1 MFGMVYGTQPV
12 QNHRVSI
19 NRRELGVKIDIRR
32 VEYKRKDQEKEMTQ
46 VTKSLELSLARFK
59 EALQYR
65 NEQRNHTARMIDNAT
80 SRRDE
85 AIGTL
90 KVIDKKL
97 EETKANLVTQKHD
110 LKILAKQ
117 EAVAKGMYTELL
129 AGRLPMDAD
138 YAKTAR
144 LKSPDDLAAQKEK
157 FLMKIESLF
166 DKLDDEMADL
176 SRRIRMLEKLISGA
190 TRRVELLNQK
200 RGILSR
206 SLQLYKK
213 ELAQLEKTLASTI
226 EEEELLIHEYTDF
239 TQRLKTVATIPA
251 SVDKLLARTLKS
263 GKQANTGVA

>member
-1 MFGMVYGTQPV
+1 M
-12 QNHRVSI
+12 
-19 NRRELGVKIDIRR
+19 KIDIRR
-32 VEYKRKDQEKEMTQ
+32 VEYKRRDQEKEMTQ

-59 EALQYR
+59 EALQCR

-85 AIGTL
+85 AIQTL

-97 EETKANLVTQKHD
+97 EETKANLASQKHD
-110 LKILAKQ
+110 LKVLAKE
-117 EAVAKGMYTELL
+117 EAVAKGMYKELL
-129 AGRLPMDAD
+129 AGRLPVDVS
-138 YAKTAR
+138 YAKIA
-144 LKSPDDLAAQKEK
+144 KFESPDDLVLQKEK
-157 FLMKIESLF
+157 FLAKIESLF
-166 DKLDDEMADL
+166 DKLDDEIADL
-176 SRRIRMLEKLISGA
+176 SRRIRMLEKLISGGV
-190 TRRVELLNQK
+190 RRVELLNQK
-200 RGILSR
+200 RSILSR

-263 GKQANTGVA
+263 GNRADAGAA